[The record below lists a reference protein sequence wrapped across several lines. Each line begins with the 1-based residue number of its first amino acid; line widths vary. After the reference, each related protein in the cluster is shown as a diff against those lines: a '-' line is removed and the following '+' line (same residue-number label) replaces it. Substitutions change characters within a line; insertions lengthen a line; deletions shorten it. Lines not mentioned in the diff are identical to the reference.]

1 VIDNRPV
8 SDERATGAELEP
20 AQAAELIE
28 TGAELID
35 VRRPYEYEGGRL
47 AGARNVEMNELS
59 AATDSISRERP
70 VLFYCRTGDRS
81 GMAAQAFR
89 EAGYD
94 AYNLA
99 GGIVAWAG
107 AGRSLEPDGGEVVQ
121 PLPPS

>member
-1 VIDNRPV
+1 VVDNRPV
-8 SDERATGAELEP
+8 SDETATGVELEP

-28 TGAELID
+28 SGVELID
-35 VRRPYEYEGGRL
+35 VRRPYEYEGGHL

-59 AATDSISRERP
+59 AAAGSIVRERP

-81 GMAAQAFR
+81 AMAAEAFR
-89 EAGYD
+89 EAGFD
-94 AYNLA
+94 AHNLA

-107 AGRSLEPDGGEVVQ
+107 AGRSLEPEDGGVVQ

>member
-1 VIDNRPV
+1 M
-8 SDERATGAELEP
+8 SDESATGAELEP
-20 AQAAELIE
+20 AQADELIE
-28 TGAELID
+28 SGAELID
-35 VRRPYEYEGGRL
+35 VRRPYEYEGGHL

-59 AATDSISRERP
+59 AAADSISRERP

-107 AGRSLEPDGGEVVQ
+107 AGRSLEPDSGGVVQ